1 MCELTNQ
8 RRPGVCDRGRMQCL
22 SMGSNGKTDYLSFK
36 SCKPLIV
43 VTQIKKIKIKR
54 MSCFCIYGVLL
65 CCFSFPPTGSFY
77 FLFPC
82 CPHRLWISLFSLS
95 LLSVSSAFPAHHV
108 SSGGGFSRFT
118 CTLLINGVCIQ
129 SWFSLLTLSV
139 HPVLR
144 PCVIFVLSSCVVPC
158 VFHLSLFTAVPSGV
172 LRHLPVSPRVA
183 RFYFFT

>member
-1 MCELTNQ
+1 M
-8 RRPGVCDRGRMQCL
+8 V
-22 SMGSNGKTDYLSFK
+22 
-36 SCKPLIV
+36 SCCVAFHFLLLGHF
-43 VTQIKKIKIKR
+43 T
-54 MSCFCIYGVLL
+54 SCFLAVH
-65 CCFSFPPTGSFY
+65 TGSESPSIVFHS
-77 FLFPC
+77 FLC
-82 CPHRLWISLFSLS
+82 LQLFQPITFL
-95 LLSVSSAFPAHHV
+95 A
-108 SSGGGFSRFT
+108 GGGFSRFT

-129 SWFSLLTLSV
+129 SWFSLLALSV